1 MKTDRRELEDWEK
14 AECAALK
21 AAIATFNQAAL
32 PKERL
37 TQEQIAQELGM
48 TQGNLSS
55 HLNGKRAI
63 TKEIAARIARLIG
76 SPVESFSP
84 RLAKEIADMA
94 RAAQA
99 ASGPSGISEV
109 PGDYASAPHA
119 SAEPAPTEA
128 LLEVVAAMHVIQAG
142 LLSGRLTDDQV
153 RRLLQIRNEVVHQHP
168 GSGEQG
174 KRLQGLVAAAFKAE
188 EAGGTPD
195 DLLKMYQLGMEKQ
208 FAQEGG
214 STHEPRKK
222 RAR

>member
-1 MKTDRRELEDWEK
+1 MKKRDLEPFEL
-14 AECAALK
+14 AECVALK
-21 AAIATFNQAAL
+21 KAVDAFNAGKSRKDRLSQGKIAEALNINQGSVSSYLTGVNALNAKVASVIAT
-32 PKERL
+32 
-37 TQEQIAQELGM
+37 
-48 TQGNLSS
+48 
-55 HLNGKRAI
+55 
-63 TKEIAARIARLIG
+63 LIG
-76 SPVESFSP
+76 VPVESFSP
-84 RLAKEIADMA
+84 RLAKEIAEMA
-94 RAAQA
+94 RAVQA

-142 LLSGRLTDDQV
+142 LFSGRLTDDQV
-153 RRLLQIRNEVVHQHP
+153 RRLLQIRDEVVHQHP

>member
-32 PKERL
+32 PKDRL

-76 SPVESFSP
+76 APVESFSP
-84 RLAKEIADMA
+84 RLAAEIAEMA
-94 RAAQA
+94 RAVQA
-99 ASGPSGISEV
+99 APGPSSISEKAA
-109 PGDYASAPHA
+109 GYA
-119 SAEPAPTEA
+119 AEPRAQSGDSSAEA
-128 LLEVVAAMHVIQAG
+128 LLEVMAAMHVIQAG
-142 LLSGRLTDDQV
+142 LFSGRLTDDQV
-153 RRLLQIRNEVVHQHP
+153 HRLLQIRNEVVHQPP

-188 EAGGTPD
+188 ENGGTPD